1 MKQLVSFE
9 SLGVQTADQ
18 GFQYLI
24 SELRPSLKLWDY
36 FVNWDKVFVNT
47 RALEV
52 DLNVWNYLLGKE
64 NFDVEF
70 ENLLSKHPEIVRA
83 IPTLIVRDGAKS
95 STFSIIENLMALSEE
110 DSIYDFS
117 IPAASKELRQSAL
130 AFVRKSGL
138 ERLFRKNG
146 VKNLVDY
153 VIGVEAGLD
162 SNGRKNRS
170 GTSMEN
176 VVRAYLEVFAKK
188 NRFEFI
194 EQATAPRIFEKWG
207 FKVPVDKSTRKFDF
221 AISDSNKLVLME
233 VNFYGGGGSKLKAT
247 AGEYKGLNRILND
260 AGHMFV
266 WVTDGQGWATT
277 IRPLREAFNEIDYL
291 WNLKMLNS
299 GCLSE
304 LFD

>member
-1 MKQLVSFE
+1 
-9 SLGVQTADQ
+9 
-18 GFQYLI
+18 
-24 SELRPSLKLWDY
+24 
-36 FVNWDKVFVNT
+36 
-47 RALEV
+47 
-52 DLNVWNYLLGKE
+52 
-64 NFDVEF
+64 
-70 ENLLSKHPEIVRA
+70 
-83 IPTLIVRDGAKS
+83 
-95 STFSIIENLMALSEE
+95 
-110 DSIYDFS
+110 
-117 IPAASKELRQSAL
+117 
-130 AFVRKSGL
+130 
-138 ERLFRKNG
+138 
-146 VKNLVDY
+146 
-153 VIGVEAGLD
+153 
-162 SNGRKNRS
+162 
-170 GTSMEN
+170 MEN